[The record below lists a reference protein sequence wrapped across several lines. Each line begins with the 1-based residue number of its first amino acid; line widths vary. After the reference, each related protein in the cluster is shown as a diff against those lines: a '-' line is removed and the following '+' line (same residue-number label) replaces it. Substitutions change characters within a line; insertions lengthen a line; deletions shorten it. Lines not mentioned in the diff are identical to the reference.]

1 MTEESRYGRALSII
15 YDPKDC
21 PHRDINDRCHHK
33 DNLDNRCSRMY
44 AGFPS
49 ECPLK
54 EVVISHVCKDCN
66 RFDQVG
72 PNEFAC
78 IDGLLADEAVLI
90 YPDRPSCNKW
100 EGGI

>member
-1 MTEESRYGRALSII
+1 MTEEPRALSII
-15 YDPKDC
+15 YAPEDC
-21 PHRDINDRCHHK
+21 PHRDCNNECHHR
-33 DNLDNRCSRMY
+33 DNLDNICDY
-44 AGFPS
+44 PHDFPD

-54 EVVISHVCKDCN
+54 EVVISHMCKDCN